1 MLIYNFK
8 FKSMKRFYILFLL
21 INTFTFSQA
30 QQPVLVSIT
39 PDTVALGQTL
49 SATITG
55 ANTLFQ
61 NSSTTGHLF
70 LGGVTIPMYN
80 INVIDD
86 EHFTGAFLI
95 PSTGIPIG
103 FYDLYVLNFDPMQ
116 GFAYDIILPSA
127 VKVGSPDGYIT
138 GQVYEDLNNN
148 GVKDASESGIAGSS
162 VKIMPQNHV
171 YNTDANGNYSIAVT
185 NGSYTVSWVNN
196 PNSIFF
202 FSTSSPNHSVTINNN
217 NASGNDFGVRS
228 GLISVSPSVL
238 VQGQS
243 VILTIVSDS
252 LFQTGA
258 NVYGNILSASI
269 VKHGTGSHYSANL
282 LTQVQVLDEVTAKI
296 TLNIPTNALT
306 GLYDLSI
313 QTGSPFSGRHIL
325 PFSNAISPAQSIVNG
340 KIYFDSNSN
349 GVFDAGDIPIPNHHV
364 TLMPDSITGISDANG
379 DYSIG
384 CSNGNKTLTYVPT
397 AAYTLT
403 STPAT
408 YNFSVNNSI
417 ASNKD
422 FGFQT
427 GTPYYDG
434 LLTIFG
440 MPRCNTQQ
448 SYYVTFRNQSNA
460 VVNGVLGIVCSGNIT
475 VASATP
481 DFTVG
486 DTLFWNITNLNLFS
500 TFSKYF
506 MLNIPGAGNTI
517 GVTGIIRL
525 TNGSNVVFNHS
536 RTNSQMVICSFDP
549 NDKAVSPPGV
559 QSQNFTLMNER
570 LYYTVRFQ
578 NTGNDT
584 AFTVQI
590 RDLLDPELN
599 WQTFRVEDYSHPMT
613 PTLNMKTGALLF
625 TFNNILLPD
634 SNTNEPASHGY
645 VIYSIE
651 TDSGLFAGT
660 MINNTADIY
669 FDLNEPVITNTTLNT
684 MVYVIPV
691 GLNELTPDKSDIIVM
706 PNPASEKVL
715 LKFNNLRGTVYNL
728 TVYSLAGKMIHQN
741 KTANGEVLISLDKFN
756 SGLYIYELTPNG
768 EGKAYRGKIVV
779 K

>member
-1 MLIYNFK
+1 
-8 FKSMKRFYILFLL
+8 MKRFYILLLL
-21 INTFTFSQA
+21 ISTFTLSQA

-61 NSSTTGHLF
+61 NSSTIGHLY
-70 LGGVTIPMYN
+70 LGGVTIPMNN
-80 INVIDD
+80 ISVIDD
-86 EHFTGAFLI
+86 EHFTGNFQI

-103 FYDLYVLNFDPMQ
+103 FYDLYVLNFDPFQ
-116 GFAYDIILPSA
+116 GLSYDIILPSA
-127 VKVGSPDGYIT
+127 VRVGSPDGYIT

-148 GVKDASESGIAGSS
+148 GVKDATESGIAGSS

-171 YNTDANGNYSIAVT
+171 YTTDANGNYTIAVT

-196 PNSIFF
+196 PNIIFL

-217 NASGNDFGVRS
+217 NSSGNDFGVKR
-228 GLISVSPSVL
+228 GLISVSPTVL
-238 VQGQS
+238 VQGQT
-243 VILTIVSDS
+243 VTLTIVSDS
-252 LFQTGA
+252 LFQTSA
-258 NVYGNILSASI
+258 NTYGNIQSASI
-269 VKHGTGSHYSANL
+269 VKHGTGNHYSANL
-282 LTQVQVLDEVTAKI
+282 TTQVQILDEVTAEI
-296 TLNIPTNALT
+296 TLNIPTNALP

-313 QTGSPFSGRHIL
+313 QTISPFGGRHIL

-340 KIYFDSNSN
+340 KIYFDTNSN
-349 GVFDAGDIPIPNHHV
+349 GVFDAGDFPIPNQYV

-379 DYSIG
+379 DYKIG
-384 CSNGNKTLTYVPT
+384 SSNGSKTLTYVPT
-397 AAYTLT
+397 VAYTLT

-427 GTPYYDG
+427 GTPFYEGSLIISG
-434 LLTIFG
+434 L
-440 MPRCNTQQ
+440 PRCNTQQ
-448 SYYVTFRNQSNA
+448 PYYVTFRNQSNTA
-460 VVNGVLGIVCSGNIT
+460 VNGVLGIVCSGNIT

-500 TFSKYF
+500 TFSKNVV
-506 MLNIPGAGNTI
+506 LNIPGAGSI
-517 GVTGIIRL
+517 ISVTGIIRL
-525 TNGSNVVFNHS
+525 TDGSNVVLNHS
-536 RTNSQMVICSFDP
+536 RTNTQMVLCSFDP
-549 NDKAVSPPGV
+549 NDKAVTPPGV
-559 QSQNFTLMNER
+559 QSQNYTLMNER

-599 WQTFRVEDYSHPMT
+599 WQTFRVEDYSHTVT

-651 TDSGLFAGT
+651 ADSGLIAGT

-691 GLNELTPDKSDIIVM
+691 GLNELAPEKSDVIVM

-715 LKFNNLRGTVYNL
+715 LKFDNISGSVYNL
-728 TVYSLAGKMIHQN
+728 SVYSMAGKIVHHS

-756 SGLYIYELTPNG
+756 AGLYIYELTPNSS
-768 EGKAYRGKIVV
+768 GKAYRGKIVV